1 MTGNIEIMK
10 LQQPHEGYAYDSLSL
25 VPHEGQITAL
35 QVGHADDSSEGA
47 ID

>member
-1 MTGNIEIMK
+1 MAGNIEIMK
-10 LQQPHEGYAYDSLSL
+10 LQQPHGYDSLSL